1 MYTDCVAAI
10 NFAGS
15 CTFRSQP
22 TNIHVL
28 SGDSAWFGCD
38 CQEETHDAPSWI
50 IDSVIYP
57 HSYLPPPY
65 HFNSQLSSLEITK
78 VATSMNLTNIQCLI
92 GSMYSTIGIVY
103 VLDNDIIDY
112 TPTTRLNVRTE
123 SHFMAQSSPELSISF
138 TGKDIYLELSKFLL
152 IALNY

>member
-1 MYTDCVAAI
+1 
-10 NFAGS
+10 
-15 CTFRSQP
+15 
-22 TNIHVL
+22 
-28 SGDSAWFGCD
+28 
-38 CQEETHDAPSWI
+38 
-50 IDSVIYP
+50 
-57 HSYLPPPY
+57 
-65 HFNSQLSSLEITK
+65 
-78 VATSMNLTNIQCLI
+78 MNLTNIQCLI